1 MKDDT
6 LMKHDTLMKDSLS
19 HEGVDVTQDVTQ
31 GIIQDIIGNVVDI
44 IVIIQDIIVIIVDI
58 TVDITVGILVI
69 IEVVYNTQIILGRFS
84 FSLVQ
89 KEISQKS
96 SLTLVQSSVKPS
108 AAARS
113 GKQWGWKGG
122 FPHLVAKAEMGVRQ
136 AQGL

>member
-69 IEVVYNTQIILGRFS
+69 IEVVYNTQIILGKIFLFFGAKRNFPKILPYS
-84 FSLVQ
+84 GPIQCKALRRRTLRETVGL
-89 KEISQKS
+89 EGGVS
-96 SLTLVQSSVKPS
+96 SLGS
-108 AAARS
+108 
-113 GKQWGWKGG
+113 KG
-122 FPHLVAKAEMGVRQ
+122 
-136 AQGL
+136 